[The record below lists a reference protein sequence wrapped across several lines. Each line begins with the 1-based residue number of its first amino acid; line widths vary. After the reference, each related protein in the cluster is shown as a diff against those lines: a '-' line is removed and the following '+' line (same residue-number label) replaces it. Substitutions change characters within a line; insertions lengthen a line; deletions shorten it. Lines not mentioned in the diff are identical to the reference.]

1 MSECPEL
8 GVLEQGGGRDHA
20 RGCVSCR
27 VVVDLLDERKRGEAK
42 RDRADECMKFELL
55 LAARQQATLAGG
67 AGELLDAHLRACQA
81 CREVAV
87 SAAPPDARAAAR
99 LPAVSTS
106 AYAFGRELGRGGMG
120 RILEADD
127 LRIGRR
133 VAVKELLAG
142 SPSLAARFE
151 REARVTARLQHPGIV
166 PIYEIGAWPDGTPF
180 YTMRIVEGRTLR
192 DAIRERASLDRRLE
206 LVPAL
211 LAAADAVAF
220 AHGAKIIHR
229 DLTPTNILVGAH
241 GDTVVIDWGLAKDLA
256 DPGESIADG
265 PYRDH
270 AVAAGL
276 TSAGAVIGTAA
287 YMPPEQAAG
296 DAVDERADVYALGA
310 VLYHLLAGV
319 APYAGTRSEDVVDAV
334 RAGPPPAIATLARGA
349 PPDLISIA
357 MKAMARDRADRYRTA
372 GELADELR
380 RFQTGRLVEAHHY
393 STGERTGRWLRAHRV
408 LVIASAAAVVALGAA
423 GTWGIVG
430 IAGERDHAQH
440 ERSLADA
447 ARQRALAQNAALMTE
462 QGRQELLAGNTTRA
476 LAWLDAAY
484 QAGDTSEELRF
495 MLGTALGRVE
505 SVERTFRCSA
515 QSVQFS
521 DDGTLGLAACDYG
534 LEVVRVADWST
545 VRSIET
551 TSDGAVLSHDRRR
564 IANKTW
570 ATLEIWDVASG
581 ALVAGVR
588 AHGGFI
594 RNIAFTPDDRWIVTS
609 GDDAKVKVWNAA
621 SGALVREL
629 TAGSGAMNTVRS
641 LLTPDGKTLITMTA
655 DGRRQLWELAT
666 GRLVRTVQL
675 PVQSLE
681 GGVSPDGARVL
692 ECGTDGTVRSW
703 ELATGAIAMTLEAH
717 AHGAFTCAFSRD
729 GTKLLSTGFDAT
741 AKVWDARTGRL
752 LATLVHPGITVKG
765 AFSPDGERIATVGG
779 DGTLRLWHAATGS
792 LLASIDDPFGL
803 DQQVVFS
810 PDGRRLVTVREP
822 NTLVV
827 WKDLGGELAPRA
839 LPAGTTAAGASP
851 TLQQLALEDAAGAVT
866 IADATTLAARAH
878 EPLREPFA
886 WSYDA
891 TRLAAAAARGGIV
904 VIDLASGHTL
914 LHVDGHADQ
923 LALDEHGQRL
933 LVASASSEVWDV
945 DRRERVLALGKRA
958 DKDSLARSGQLVVA
972 WSDPKR
978 VELWNI
984 AQRRVQATLA
994 LDNDTLGPVGF
1005 DGDAGTL
1012 VLAERAASPDVPVPS
1027 GVPPVARLTGYDAA
1041 TGARRYTVEGS
1052 FYTWFD
1058 PARER
1063 FATWGVN
1070 KRIELR
1076 RARDGV
1082 VLSSFSPGPSFF
1094 SAGEPLP
1101 GGAFVLAEDGAS
1113 RDLRAAGDGRLLAR
1127 LVPTRLGPTWTQD
1140 SFQMGA
1146 DDHYTARDGR
1156 TIVLG
1161 GPHPIVWTLPRE
1173 TRSPAEVD
1181 RIVRAHTRW
1190 KISDGHLLPLDAT
1203 VRGRVL
1209 RHGRPVAHAQVG
1221 VQVEAAATWL
1231 RTLTDADGRYELPAM
1246 RWGTFT
1252 VIAMAPD
1259 RDAKGIHALEVAS
1272 EQLTADLELDEEAT
1286 ISGTVVDERGA
1297 PVAGVQLRASR
1308 NDDSAMG
1315 ATSAADG
1322 TFTIR
1327 ALHEGPTDVVARR
1340 GYEGHASTVLRS
1352 NSDHVAGLR
1361 VTVTSHR

>member
-8 GVLEQGGGRDHA
+8 AVLEQGGGRDHA

-27 VVVDLLDERKRGEAK
+27 VVVDLFDERKRGEAK
-42 RDRADECMKFELL
+42 RDRADECLKFELL

-67 AGELLDAHLRACQA
+67 AGELLDAHLRACSA

-87 SAAPPDARAAAR
+87 SAVPSDARSAAQ

-106 AYAFGRELGRGGMG
+106 AYALGRELGRGGMG
-120 RILEADD
+120 RIVEADD

-133 VAVKELLAG
+133 VAVKELLG
-142 SPSLAARFE
+142 RSPSLAARFE

-192 DAIRERASLDRRLE
+192 DAIRERASLDERLE
-206 LVPAL
+206 LVPAVQ
-211 LAAADAVAF
+211 AAADAVAF

-229 DLTPTNILVGAH
+229 DLTPNNILVGAH
-241 GDTVVIDWGLAKDLA
+241 GDTLVIDWGLAKDLA
-256 DPGESIADG
+256 DPGESIADA

-270 AVAAGL
+270 AVSAGL
-276 TSAGAVIGTAA
+276 TSAGAIIGTAA

-310 VLYHLLAGV
+310 VLYHLLAGA
-319 APYAGTRSEDVVDAV
+319 APYAGARSEDVVDAV
-334 RAGPPPAIATLARGA
+334 RAGPPPAIATLARGT
-349 PPDLISIA
+349 PPDLVSIVT
-357 MKAMARDRADRYRTA
+357 KAMARDRADRYRSA
-372 GELADELR
+372 RELADELR

-393 STGERTGRWLRAHRV
+393 STGEHAGRWLRAHRV
-408 LVIASAAAVVALGAA
+408 LVIASVAAVVALGAA

-430 IAGERDHAQH
+430 IAGERDVA
-440 ERSLADA
+440 EA
-447 ARQRALAQNAALMTE
+447 ARQRTLAQNAALMTE

-505 SVERTFRCSA
+505 SVERTFPYSV
-515 QSVQFS
+515 QGVQFS
-521 DDGTLGLAACDYG
+521 DDGATALVACDHG
-534 LEVVRVADWST
+534 LEVVRVSDGKST
-545 VRSIET
+545 RSIDT
-551 TSDGAVLSHDRRR
+551 QSDGAVLSHDGRR
-564 IANKTW
+564 IANKKW
-570 ATLEIWDVASG
+570 GTLEIWDVAGG
-581 ALVAGVR
+581 ALVASARVH
-588 AHGGFI
+588 ASFI
-594 RNIAFTPDDRWIVTS
+594 RNIAFTPDDRQIVTS
-609 GDDAKVKVWNAA
+609 ADDATAKVWDAA
-621 SGALVREL
+621 TGALVHEL
-629 TAGSGAMNTVRS
+629 HAGSGVMNTVRS
-641 LLTPDGKTLITMTA
+641 LVMPDGKTLITLTA
-655 DGRRQLWELAT
+655 DGRRQVWELAT

-675 PVQSLE
+675 PVASLD
-681 GGVSPDGARVL
+681 GGASPDGARVL
-692 ECGTDGTVRSW
+692 ECGTDGTVRAW
-703 ELATGAIAMTLEAH
+703 ELATGTIAMTLEAH
-717 AHGAFTCAFSRD
+717 AHAAFHCAFSRD

-752 LATLVHPGITVKG
+752 LATLVHPGVTVKG
-765 AFSPDGERIATVGG
+765 AFSPDGERVATVGG

-803 DQQVVFS
+803 DEHLEFS
-810 PDGRRLVTVREP
+810 PDGHRLITVREP

-827 WKDLGGELAPRA
+827 WKDLGGELVPRA
-839 LPAGTTAAGASP
+839 LPAATKVAGASP
-851 TLQQLALEDAAGAVT
+851 TLRQLALENAAGAVT
-866 IADATTLAARAH
+866 IADATTLAAAAH

-891 TRLAAAAARGGIV
+891 TRIAAAAARGGTV
-904 VIDLASGHTL
+904 VIDLASGRTL
-914 LHVDGHADQ
+914 LHVDGRADQ

-945 DRRERVLALGKRA
+945 DRRERVLALGKRS
-958 DKDSLARSGQLVVA
+958 DKESLARNGQLVVA
-972 WSDPKR
+972 WSDPRR
-978 VELWNI
+978 VELWNL
-984 AQRRVQATLA
+984 AQRRVQATFA
-994 LDNDTLGPVGF
+994 LDNDTLGPAGF
-1005 DGDAGTL
+1005 DADAGTV
-1012 VLAERAASPDVPVPS
+1012 VLAERAASPDVPAPS
-1027 GVPPVARLTGYDAA
+1027 GLPPVTRLTGYASA
-1041 TGARRYTVEGS
+1041 TGAKRYTIDGAV
-1052 FYTWFD
+1052 YAWFD

-1063 FATWGVN
+1063 FAAWGVN
-1070 KRIELR
+1070 KRIEVR

-1094 SAGEPLP
+1094 IAGEPLP
-1101 GGAFVLAEDGAS
+1101 GGAFVLTEDGAS
-1113 RDLRAAGDGRLLAR
+1113 SDLRAAGDGRLLAR
-1127 LVPTRLGPTWTQD
+1127 LVPTKIGPTWTQD
-1140 SFQMGA
+1140 SFEMGA

-1156 TIVLG
+1156 TVVLG

-1181 RIVRAHTRW
+1181 RIVRARTRW

-1209 RHGRPVAHAQVG
+1209 RHGRPVAHAEVG
-1221 VQVEAAATWL
+1221 VQMEAAATWL
-1231 RTLTDADGRYELPAM
+1231 RTFSDAGGRYELASM

-1272 EQLTADLELDEEAT
+1272 EQVSVDLELDEEAT
-1286 ISGTVVDERGA
+1286 IAGTVVDEHGA
-1297 PVAGVQLRASR
+1297 PVAGVLVRVGR
-1308 NDDSAMG
+1308 TNESAMG

-1327 ALHEGPTDVVARR
+1327 ALHEGPVEVWARR

-1352 NSDHVAGLR
+1352 NSDHVTGLR